1 MNKGLII
8 VLIVVGVLVLGGAGF
23 VGYKMLY
30 PPTVPVVPLPV
41 IKTPAAAPSGAPSA
55 TKPVNQISLQITQ
68 PTNGQVLSAVTVNVT
83 GKTVANAEVSVNDKD
98 VKADATGNFSTTV
111 NLEEGDNPIMVT
123 AFDADGN
130 TSEQELTVTYQPAG
144 Q

>member
-1 MNKGLII
+1 MSKVWII
-8 VLIVVGVLVLGGAGF
+8 VLIVVGILVLGGAGL

-30 PPTVPVVPLPV
+30 PQALPTVSLPMV
-41 IKTPAAAPSGAPSA
+41 KVPSA
-55 TKPVNQISLQITQ
+55 TPSAAKAPNQITLQITQ
-68 PTNGQVLSAVTVNVT
+68 PTNGQVLSAATVKVT
-83 GKTVANAEVSVNDKD
+83 GKTAANADVSVNDKD
-98 VKADATGNFSTTV
+98 VKADASGNFTATI

-130 TSEQELTVTYQPAG
+130 TSEQEITVTYQVAG

>member
-30 PPTVPVVPLPV
+30 PPEVPVAPLPA
-41 IKTPAAAPSGAPSA
+41 PAVKIPVATPSA
-55 TKPVNQISLQITQ
+55 ASQILLQITQ
-68 PTNGQVLSAVTVNVT
+68 PIDGQVLSAATVNVT

-98 VKADATGNFSTTV
+98 LKADAMGNFMTTLG
-111 NLEEGDNPIMVT
+111 LEEGDNPIMIT

-130 TSEQELTVTYQPAG
+130 MSEKEITVTYNP
-144 Q
+144 

>member
-30 PPTVPVVPLPV
+30 PQVVPTLSLPMV
-41 IKTPAAAPSGAPSA
+41 KTPEATPSA
-55 TKPVNQISLQITQ
+55 AKPVNQISLQITQ
-68 PTNGQVLSAVTVNVT
+68 PTNGQVLSAATVNVT

-98 VKADATGNFSTTV
+98 LKADATGNFSLAV
-111 NLEEGDNPIMVT
+111 NLDEGDNPIMVT

-130 TSEQELTVTYQPAG
+130 TSEQEITVTYQPAG